1 MKAGLVT
8 STILHAVLLGVGLF
22 SLSAPRA
29 FEVMD
34 VESFPVEIVPIEEIS
49 QAQVGEREAPAA
61 EAPAPVPT
69 TRPEP
74 VENAEQVGD
83 NTVDTPAPPTPDPKP
98 RPVETAALPEP
109 APEPAPIP
117 DPIPEPEPAKPEPKP
132 EPVPA
137 TEVTPQPEPP
147 QEVEPDPAP
156 EPEPQPQQEAEP
168 EPSPEPVPAEAEE
181 AQEAALPESAPRPE
195 ARPRPQPAQ
204 AQTAKTPER
213 KDAEEPSQ
221 KQAQAPAQE
230 KKSDDLLQDVAALL
244 NKDKASGGGAK
255 RSTQEAALGGKRKTG
270 EKLSQSELDALRNQF
285 SGCWSIPAGAEGAS
299 DLRASIRFNVAPGGR
314 LEGMP
319 EVIASSGNRQFDE
332 SAVRAV
338 QKCDQRGFIL
348 PQGKEDVWAEVVVNF
363 DPTDMF

>member
-8 STILHAVLLGVGLF
+8 STILHALLLGFGLF
-22 SLSAPRA
+22 TLSAPRA

-34 VESFPVEIVPIEEIS
+34 IESFPVDIVPIEQIS
-49 QAQVGEREAPAA
+49 QVQVGDREEPVA
-61 EAPAPVPT
+61 ETPAPTPT

-83 NTVDTPAPPTPDPKP
+83 NTVDTTAPPTPDPKP
-98 RPVETAALPEP
+98 RPVETASLPEP
-109 APEPAPIP
+109 APEPAPLP
-117 DPIPEPEPAKPEPKP
+117 EPVPEPEPAVSAP

-137 TEVTPQPEPP
+137 TEVTPEPQPK

-156 EPEPQPQQEAEP
+156 EP
-168 EPSPEPVPAEAEE
+168 VPAETAEAE
-181 AQEAALPESAPRPE
+181 DAALPDSAPRPE
-195 ARPRPQPAQ
+195 TRPQPPQ
-204 AQTAKTPER
+204 AQTAKAPER
-213 KDAEEPSQ
+213 KDAEKPAPK
-221 KQAQAPAQE
+221 KQQTPAQE
-230 KKSDDLLQDVAALL
+230 KSDDVLQDVAALL
-244 NKDKASGGGAK
+244 NQDKASGGGAK
-255 RSTQEAALGGKRKTG
+255 RSTEQAALGGKRKTG

-285 SGCWSIPAGAEGAS
+285 SGCWSIPAGAEDGS

-319 EVIASSGNRQFDE
+319 QVITSSGNRQFDE

-338 QKCDQRGFIL
+338 QKCDQKGFIL

-363 DPTDMF
+363 DPSDMF